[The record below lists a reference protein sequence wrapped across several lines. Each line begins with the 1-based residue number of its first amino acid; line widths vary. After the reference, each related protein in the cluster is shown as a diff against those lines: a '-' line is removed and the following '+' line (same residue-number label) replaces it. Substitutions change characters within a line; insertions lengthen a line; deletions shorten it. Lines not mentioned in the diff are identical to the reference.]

1 MRKFCGTFN
10 CSTQINVSILVLGN
24 FDVRY
29 KNKNYLF
36 FVESELCIVPKSLW
50 VLDLGTVCLGSLQ
63 QVKLSHIQIVQWS
76 IFLFN
81 TQVTFTVLIS
91 SFDLKKEWKFTAF
104 LGPEKISSED
114 FRANYRLKLCVSW
127 NKRHP
132 GKKGKIFENVCIG
145 MKYVIFYWKFSF
157 TLIMLGTIL
166 YISRVIKINWKLVLS
181 TVKVLL
187 GGEV

>member
-1 MRKFCGTFN
+1 MRKSCGTFN

-29 KNKNYLF
+29 KNKNHLF

-50 VLDLGTVCLGSLQ
+50 VISPTSE
-63 QVKLSHIQIVQWS
+63 IVAHS
-76 IFLFN
+76 NCSMKHLFFN

-104 LGPEKISSED
+104 LGPGKISSED
-114 FRANYRLKLCVSW
+114 FRANYHLKLCVSW

-132 GKKGKIFENVCIG
+132 GKKAKFLKIFALEWN
-145 MKYVIFYWKFSF
+145 MSFFYWKFSF
-157 TLIMLGTIL
+157 ALIMLGTIL

-181 TVKVLL
+181 IVKVLL

>member
-1 MRKFCGTFN
+1 MLKANF
-10 CSTQINVSILVLGN
+10 VLCQKAFG
-24 FDVRY
+24 
-29 KNKNYLF
+29 L
-36 FVESELCIVPKSLW
+36 
-50 VLDLGTVCLGSLQ
+50 SLQ

-104 LGPEKISSED
+104 LGPGKMSSED
-114 FRANYRLKLCVSW
+114 FRANYHLKLCVSW

-132 GKKGKIFENVCIG
+132 GKKAKFLKIFALEWN
-145 MKYVIFYWKFSF
+145 MSFFYWKFSF
-157 TLIMLGTIL
+157 ALIMLGTIL

-181 TVKVLL
+181 IVKVLL
-187 GGEV
+187 GGEVQMSSIWVSNLFKQFNVTIQRGSTLENLTL

>member
-1 MRKFCGTFN
+1 MRKSCGMFN

-29 KNKNYLF
+29 KNKNRLF

-50 VLDLGTVCLGSLQ
+50 VISPTSEIVAHSNCSMKHLSFQHSSDFYSANIVIWLKERVKIYCIFGSRKNFLRGLQ
-63 QVKLSHIQIVQWS
+63 GKLSLEIMCW
-76 IFLFN
+76 
-81 TQVTFTVLIS
+81 
-91 SFDLKKEWKFTAF
+91 LKQKA
-104 LGPEKISSED
+104 P
-114 FRANYRLKLCVSW
+114 R
-127 NKRHP
+127 
-132 GKKGKIFENVCIG
+132 KKGKIFENFCIG

-157 TLIMLGTIL
+157 ALIMLGTIL